1 MLIYIK
7 VMLTA
12 IIVFVIILSVIVFI
26 HELGHFMVARYFG
39 VKCDEFGFGLPPR
52 FIGIVKNN
60 EGKWEVVKANS
71 KKEYQR
77 TILSLNW
84 IPVGGFVAIKGENGE
99 DKEATDSFGSRP
111 IWQRISMVSAGVI
124 MNIVLAFAIL
134 TFGFLVGLPSVTED
148 LPAGAEISDPQ
159 IQVFTVLDDSPAGL
173 AGIEPG
179 DTIQEINGTVF
190 SDTEDLQNY
199 IKDHQEDEMEIALSR
214 QGDEVNLTVTPALL
228 EETGETGIGVGLAD
242 IGLVSYPVHW
252 AVIRGAESTVYLTKA
267 VVLAFYDLFKNMI
280 VKQEVAVDLSGPV
293 GIAVLTGKFAR
304 MGFAYVLQFAALLT
318 INLAVI
324 NFLPFPALDGGRVL
338 FLTIEKIR
346 RKPIPQK
353 IEAAIHNTGFLLLL
367 VILAL
372 VTFRDIA
379 RASDKIIGGIKS
391 LIGM

>member
-1 MLIYIK
+1 
-7 VMLTA
+7 
-12 IIVFVIILSVIVFI
+12 
-26 HELGHFMVARYFG
+26 
-39 VKCDEFGFGLPPR
+39 
-52 FIGIVKNN
+52 
-60 EGKWEVVKANS
+60 
-71 KKEYQR
+71 
-77 TILSLNW
+77 
-84 IPVGGFVAIKGENGE
+84 
-99 DKEATDSFGSRP
+99 KEATDSFGSRP

-199 IKDHQEDEMEIALSR
+199 IKDHQEDEMKIALSR